1 MLRAGLR
8 SARVPVS
15 GIWGKR
21 SISLKPNFE
30 KYKLIEQPAGYI
42 VGTVN
47 EATPQAEIDYF
58 HGSYH
63 WTYERILAMSLIPL
77 SVTPFASNVD
87 YPVLDALLSTC
98 ILVHAH
104 IGFTS
109 CIIDYIPKRVYG
121 IWHKFAR
128 YLLTFGTSVGLYG
141 IYEMETSDAGLTNLI
156 KKIWVRKEHESLQYW

>member
-1 MLRAGLR
+1 MLRPGFRCSRIHATQLLT
-8 SARVPVS
+8 
-15 GIWGKR
+15 KR
-21 SISLKPNFE
+21 FISLKPNFD

-47 EATPQAEIDYF
+47 EATPQGEIDYF

-63 WTYERILAMSLIPL
+63 WSYERLLAITMVPL
-77 SVTPFASNVD
+77 AVTPFVATVD
-87 YPVLDALLSTC
+87 FPVLDAILSTT
-98 ILVHAH
+98 ILLHAH

-128 YLLTFGTSVGLYG
+128 YLLTFGTTVGLYG
-141 IYEMETSDAGLTNLI
+141 IYEMETTDVGLTNLI
-156 KKIWVRKEHESLQYW
+156 KKLWVKEEEAPLY

>member
-1 MLRAGLR
+1 MLRLQPGIIRPALRFPTAGL
-8 SARVPVS
+8 A
-15 GIWGKR
+15 KR
-21 SISLKPNFE
+21 TISLKPDFN

-47 EATPQAEIDYF
+47 EATPQAEINYF

-63 WTYERILAMSLIPL
+63 WSYERLLAVALVPL
-77 SVTPFASNVD
+77 ATTPFISQVD
-87 YPVLDALLSTC
+87 FPILDALLATSV
-98 ILVHAH
+98 LVHSH

-128 YLLTFGTSVGLYG
+128 YLLTLGTTVGLYG
-141 IYEMETSDAGLTNLI
+141 IYQMETTDVGLTNLI
-156 KKIWVRKEHESLQYW
+156 KKIWKNPN

>member
-1 MLRAGLR
+1 MLKLGLRAQPKYRFG
-8 SARVPVS
+8 ARA
-15 GIWGKR
+15 
-21 SISLKPNFE
+21 ISLRPNFE
-30 KYKLIEQPAGYI
+30 KYKLKEQPPGYV

-63 WTYERILAMSLIPL
+63 WSYERLVAVSLVPLA
-77 SVTPFASNVD
+77 VTPFVASVD
-87 YPVLDALLSTC
+87 YPVLDSILAATLLIHS
-98 ILVHAH
+98 H

-128 YLLTFGTSVGLYG
+128 YLLTFGTTVALYG
-141 IYEMETSDAGLTNLI
+141 IYEMETTDVGLSNLI
-156 KKIWVRKEHESLQYW
+156 KKIWAKEEAPASYYL